1 MKVVLWRKRWNPT
14 RLCPQAM
21 SQVPWI
27 WKICL
32 PKFLTWSWF
41 DRGISHYL
49 RSKRTNS
56 QSGRG
61 ELTDDILQIDYW
73 YQIPCLWW
81 REFSRTSN
89 MTDYLGEQGGVVCT
103 AMMQWVHMSV
113 LGIALRALGCSWLC
127 LCSII
132 SSSLPVPLSCHFRWA
147 AKLAH
152 FTPDLASRI
161 LLEIPITNAVLNHY
175 SHVSC
180 SFADLH
186 FYFFIW
192 LQKSTTPLSEF
203 EAVDLVKDTFASA
216 AERDIYTVIMQI
228 HL

>member
-1 MKVVLWRKRWNPT
+1 MWTDRWLFCKMT
-14 RLCPQAM
+14 
-21 SQVPWI
+21 I
-27 WKICL
+27 
-32 PKFLTWSWF
+32 
-41 DRGISHYL
+41 
-49 RSKRTNS
+49 
-56 QSGRG
+56 
-61 ELTDDILQIDYW
+61 DIK
-73 YQIPCLWW
+73 IPCLCW

-89 MTDYLGEQGGVVCT
+89 MTDYLGKQGGVVCT

-127 LCSII
+127 PCLII

-147 AKLAH
+147 VKLVH
-152 FTPDLASRI
+152 FMPDLGSRI
-161 LLEIPITNAVLNHY
+161 LLEIPITTAVLNHY

-180 SFADLH
+180 FADLH
-186 FYFFIW
+186 FYFVIW